1 MPPAGESQAVPTVPI
16 SIFVYGFPFHMVSGS
31 HPTKKALKAFARHA
45 AAQSEEEIY
54 KIMERYASLRM
65 WAHCLET
72 WPRETRTP
80 PAGLEPAIF
89 GLEVRRLVH

>member
-1 MPPAGESQAVPTVPI
+1 MQ
-16 SIFVYGFPFHMVSGS
+16 
-31 HPTKKALKAFARHA
+31 RQ
-45 AAQSEEEIY
+45 QSEEEIY
-54 KIMERYASLRM
+54 KIMEGYASLRM

-89 GLEVRRLVH
+89 GLEVRRLSPLGQGGVGKVLFTSPL